1 MIVFQDD
8 RTFVGAGYFFNSFD
22 MICSAADIHSVSVQR
37 VKKV

>member
-22 MICSAADIHSVSVQR
+22 MICSADIHSVSVQR